1 MQIVQREN
9 NYLKQSFRYNLQ
21 SRSFNELPKLI
32 IHADQIPQEEH
43 RGQYNAL
50 TINDLAVL
58 LINEDIV
65 LHNQSGHLRR
75 VSALNRSFDTLQ
87 YPLMYIRGDDGYH
100 NSIKKNN

>member
-50 TINDLAVL
+50 QT
-58 LINEDIV
+58 
-65 LHNQSGHLRR
+65 
-75 VSALNRSFDTLQ
+75 
-87 YPLMYIRGDDGYH
+87 
-100 NSIKKNN
+100 